1 MQQVFFSVFIII
13 ITCGFMQLYA
23 LTLTCLIAGPPEII
37 IKKEY
42 IEDETVTSVVLADN
56 NYLV

>member
-1 MQQVFFSVFIII
+1 
-13 ITCGFMQLYA
+13 MQLYA
-23 LTLTCLIAGPPEII
+23 LTLTCLIAGPPEVI

-42 IEDETVTSVVLADN
+42 SEDETVTCVVLADN